1 MFTGIIQA
9 TAKVT
14 SAKSAGDCIRVGIK
28 KPKDPKAWKLALGQ
42 SISIDG
48 ICSTVTAVSKD
59 AFEVEYMPETLK
71 KTTAG
76 SFAKGVLVNLERS
89 LALKDFVDGHIVQ
102 GHVDARA
109 RAASI
114 ADEGNTR
121 RIAIEIPKDLAR
133 FVAALGSIAINGVS
147 LTVARFESGKAT
159 VALIPH
165 TLSHTNLGALK
176 RGDSVNIEVD
186 VMARYIVAAMEANG
200 RVGHAK
206 KALRKGTGKA

>member
-14 SAKSAGDCIRVGIK
+14 SAKKAGDCIRIGIR
-28 KPKDPKAWKLALGQ
+28 KPAAWKLVLGQ

-48 ICSTVTAVSKD
+48 ICSTVVARSKD
-59 AFEVEYMPETLK
+59 TFDVEYMPETLL

-76 SFAKGVLVNLERS
+76 SFAHDTLVNLERS
-89 LALKDFVDGHIVQ
+89 LTLNDFIDGHIVQ

-109 RAASI
+109 RVTGVV
-114 ADEGNTR
+114 DEGNTR
-121 RIAIEIPKDLAR
+121 RITVEIPKALVR
-133 FVAALGSIAINGVS
+133 YVAALGSIALNGVS
-147 LTVARFESGKAT
+147 LTVARLESGSAT

-165 TLSHTNLGALK
+165 TLAHTNLGALK
-176 RGDSVNIEVD
+176 KGDLVNMEAD
-186 VMARYIVAAMEANG
+186 LLARHIVAALETGG

-206 KALRKGTGKA
+206 KTLRKGA